1 MTVLAFNYSLPLI
14 DGLACDWVTNKLYW
28 TDAST
33 KSISVYDL
41 DHAYRLRLISLNS
54 SSTPRAIIVDP
65 GTRSL
70 DNSHA
75 LMICNVYGFKSG
87 VEAMREE
94 MGS

>member
-1 MTVLAFNYSLPLI
+1 MTGPAFNYSLSLT

-41 DHAYRLRLISLNS
+41 DHGYRLRLISLNS

-65 GTRSL
+65 HTRSL
-70 DNSHA
+70 YTHSLIQMPGYKAITHIAD
-75 LMICNVYGFKSG
+75 
-87 VEAMREE
+87 
-94 MGS
+94 MG